1 MTASGS
7 ADDPAG
13 DLRRALTTGKANAI
27 VNVIRRADTPL
38 RRRQLY
44 AMAQQALARRKDPLR
59 DFDLLVAVVQAGV
72 RDGMQQA
79 GDETDGTEAVRRKS
93 FVDTI
98 SFDLAADLAECW
110 PGDTAMRRKHHLEAG
125 LEAARDCVRL
135 RDEIGAPASARSPAA
150 WFRGAHELSL
160 GRTRDAS
167 SSFERALDFAR
178 RAASS
183 APAAVQPGGDFQVIL
198 ASGALGLATNT
209 DLFRDACA
217 AFDATTTAA
226 GDDAQSAARAKFG
239 AAQLRWFAERLA
251 DPNRSADLRP
261 QAK

>member
-1 MTASGS
+1 MTHGGGP

-13 DLRRALTTGKANAI
+13 ELRRALATGKANAI
-27 VNVIRRADTPL
+27 VSVIRHADTPL

-44 AMAQQALARRKDPLR
+44 AMAQQALSRRKDPDR
-59 DFDLLVAVVQAGV
+59 QFDLLIAVVQAGV

-79 GDETDGTEAVRRKS
+79 GLEADAAEAVRRKS

-110 PGDTAMRRKHHLEAG
+110 PGDTALRQRHHFDAG

-135 RDEIGAPASARSPAA
+135 RDEIGAPASAHSPAA
-150 WFRGAHELSL
+150 WIRGAHELSL
-160 GRTRDAS
+160 GRGREAS

-183 APAAVQPGGDFQVIL
+183 APAAVQAGGDFQVIL
-198 ASGALGLATNT
+198 ASGALGLATHT

-217 AFDATTTAA
+217 AFDETAA
-226 GDDAQSAARAKFG
+226 GADPQAAARAKFG

-251 DPNRSADLRP
+251 DPARPEDLRP
-261 QAK
+261 RAQ

>member
-1 MTASGS
+1 MAASGGP

-13 DLRRALTTGKANAI
+13 ELRRALATGKANAI
-27 VNVIRRADTPL
+27 VSVIRRADTPL

-44 AMAQQALARRKDPLR
+44 AMAQQALSRRKDPER
-59 DFDLLVAVVQAGV
+59 DFDLLIAVVQAGV

-79 GDETDGTEAVRRKS
+79 GLAEDAAEAARRKA

-98 SFDLAADLAECW
+98 SYDLAADLAECW
-110 PGDTAMRRKHHLEAG
+110 PGDTALRLKHHLEAG

-150 WFRGAHELSL
+150 WMRGAHELSL
-160 GRTRDAS
+160 GRGRDAA

-198 ASGALGLATNT
+198 ASGALGLATHT
-209 DLFRDACA
+209 DLYRDACA
-217 AFDATTTAA
+217 AFDATAT
-226 GDDAQSAARAKFG
+226 GSDAQSAARAKFG

-251 DPNRSADLRP
+251 DPNRPDDLRP
-261 QAK
+261 RAQ